1 MMNYSIYPAS
11 DKVISNKNYTW
22 VNKMKTFF
30 IKRNATEGA
39 IKKKL
44 KTEKLDSYIEIL
56 IPIVNNNPLL
66 QFDIN
71 SN

>member
-1 MMNYSIYPAS
+1 
-11 DKVISNKNYTW
+11 
-22 VNKMKTFF
+22 MKTFF
-30 IKRNATEGA
+30 IERNATEEA